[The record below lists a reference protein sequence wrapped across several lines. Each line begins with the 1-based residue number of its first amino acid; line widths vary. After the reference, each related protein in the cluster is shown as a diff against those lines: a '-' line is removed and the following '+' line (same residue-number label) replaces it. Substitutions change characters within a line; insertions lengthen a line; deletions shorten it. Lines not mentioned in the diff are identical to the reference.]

1 MNLDQLWA
9 TIADYSQLLLCN
21 DKKLLWEITLVVLSI
36 FAHILDARQNIWS
49 RILTYPILFMNIK
62 VYFVRR
68 LYGKVI
74 YTIISTAFNVYAHIK
89 WRGKPHQQPL
99 YVTRTSNHMLLYAI
113 GTGILGA
120 LGFIFIIMMV
130 TDSNKFS
137 FAICGD
143 AFNLS
148 FGLVE
153 KWFMSHKKLERWL
166 IALLRYAAFSI
177 ACYHTGAS
185 ILSIQHLVLVFI
197 GIYGQIKWHRS
208 YKIHKV

>member
-21 DKKLLWEITLVVLSI
+21 DKKLLWEVTLVVLSI

-89 WRGKPHQQPL
+89 WRGKPHQRPL

-153 KWFMSHKKLERWL
+153 KWFMSHKKLERWF

-177 ACYHTGAS
+177 ACYHTGAI

-197 GIYGQIKWHRS
+197 GIYGQIKWYRS